1 MAYTWR
7 RRDATPAA
15 ARNTECPRATAERC
29 GSRFTGRR
37 RATSRRSGPT
47 RPARPETPEAR
58 HTMSW
63 EFVKV
68 ERRGRVAIVRL
79 DRGDGMNPLSLQA
92 LRELTEAAQ
101 SFAADLETT
110 AIVLTGAGRGFSAGR
125 DLRDPQ
131 MSERLGRPMIGRRHL
146 SGAGARLCRAWEELE
161 QFTIAA
167 IEGFAIGGGLALA
180 LALDL
185 RVVGAGAHFRAPEIG
200 LGLSMSWGS
209 IPRLINLVGP
219 ARAKQILILA
229 QDRVPAADA
238 LAWGLAQEVVPDG
251 QALDRAVALA
261 EKAAAMP
268 PVTVRMTKQ
277 TVNAIA
283 NASSAALIHMDTDQ
297 LMLTETTKDF
307 AEGVAAFKERRKADF
322 TGG

>member
-1 MAYTWR
+1 
-7 RRDATPAA
+7 
-15 ARNTECPRATAERC
+15 
-29 GSRFTGRR
+29 
-37 RATSRRSGPT
+37 
-47 RPARPETPEAR
+47 
-58 HTMSW
+58 MSW

-92 LRELTEAAQ
+92 LRELTEAAHAF
-101 SFAADLETT
+101 STDLETT
-110 AIVLTGAGRGFSAGR
+110 AIVLTGAGKGFSAGR

-131 MSERLGRPMIGRRHL
+131 MDERVSKPMIERRHL

-167 IEGFAIGGGLALA
+167 VEGFAIGGGLALA
-180 LALDL
+180 AALDF
-185 RVVGAGAHFRAPEIG
+185 RVMGEGAHFRAPEIG
-200 LGLSMSWGS
+200 LGISMSWGS

-219 ARAKQILILA
+219 ARTKQILILA
-229 QDRVPAADA
+229 QERISARDA
-238 LAWGLAQEVVPDG
+238 LNWGLVQDVVPDG
-251 QALDRAVALA
+251 TALDHAVAIA

-283 NASSAALIHMDTDQ
+283 NASAAAHIHMDTDQ
-297 LMLTETTKDF
+297 LMLTETTRDF
-307 AEGVAAFKERRKADF
+307 AEGVAAFKERRKPNF